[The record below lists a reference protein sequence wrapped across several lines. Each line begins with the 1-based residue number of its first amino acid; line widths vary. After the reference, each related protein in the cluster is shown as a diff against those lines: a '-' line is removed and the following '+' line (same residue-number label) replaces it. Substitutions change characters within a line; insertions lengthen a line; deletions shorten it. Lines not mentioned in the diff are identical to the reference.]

1 MEPIFL
7 NSNQLRHSDF
17 LKKRLS
23 DEDLA
28 FFNSEHSFYTAF
40 EFSCSAEIRQ
50 EILLLKNQLS
60 MSIEDIKKLYKSG
73 LIDID
78 PTAESK
84 VTVKMPLRKLI
95 ISSLEIVLYGILYF
109 WPIFLLSA
117 NQNNS
122 NTMTPVFTFIAFAF
136 VGFCL
141 VYYQYQRNI
150 YPFLVLKKIGFAFG
164 DKYILPN
171 ATKRELLD

>member
-7 NSNQLRHSDF
+7 NSNQLRYSDV
-17 LKKRLS
+17 LKKSLS
-23 DEDLA
+23 DEDLV
-28 FFNSEHSFYTAF
+28 FLNSEQSFYTAF
-40 EFSCSAEIRQ
+40 RFSCSEKIRQ
-50 EILLLKNQLS
+50 EILFLKNKLS

-78 PTAESK
+78 PNAEYK
-84 VTVKMPLRKLI
+84 VTVQMPLNKLI
-95 ISSLEIVLYGILYF
+95 ISSLEIVLCCILYF
-109 WPIFLLSA
+109 WPIFLLSV
-117 NQNNS
+117 NQSNL
-122 NTMTPVFTFIAFAF
+122 NTMTPVFFFIAFAF

-150 YPFLVLKKIGFAFG
+150 YPFLVLKKLGFKFG

-171 ATKRELLD
+171 ATKPGLLD